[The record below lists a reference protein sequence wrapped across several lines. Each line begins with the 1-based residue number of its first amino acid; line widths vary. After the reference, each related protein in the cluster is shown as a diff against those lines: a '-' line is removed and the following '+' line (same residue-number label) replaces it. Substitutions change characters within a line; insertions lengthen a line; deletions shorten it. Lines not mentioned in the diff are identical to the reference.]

1 VGLSS
6 NVAQAIRSS
15 SPNPFVIGSG
25 TGIELPNALEDGW
38 SMDTQEGVL
47 MHACLTGAWRF
58 MFLPKDHG
66 YVCPG
71 CKMGMPEHI
80 EFMARVML
88 HEDDDT

>member
-1 VGLSS
+1 
-6 NVAQAIRSS
+6 
-15 SPNPFVIGSG
+15 
-25 TGIELPNALEDGW
+25 
-38 SMDTQEGVL
+38 